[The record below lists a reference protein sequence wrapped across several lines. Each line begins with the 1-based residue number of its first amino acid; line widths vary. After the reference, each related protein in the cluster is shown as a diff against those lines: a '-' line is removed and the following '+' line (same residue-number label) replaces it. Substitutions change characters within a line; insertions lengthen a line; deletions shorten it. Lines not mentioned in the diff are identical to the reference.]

1 MDLLLSGFHAEYFL
15 EGYARVFLEFSNLLT
30 LMWKP
35 DKVHVTNV
43 NQGGISVNL
52 VISSL
57 YAYLS
62 KRVNTVIEVYDIMY
76 PSDELIG
83 AVLRGLRKAEV
94 VVLSWKPHPLFS
106 IILSRVSNK
115 ISGYNSKLILFT
127 YSLNYLEK
135 VLKSLRLKDE
145 SSEVVILNPCCDIDR
160 GSLKL
165 IKVLPPV
172 HSIFLQK
179 GSKVLRER
187 SVDKGHVTFR
197 FMGRFQRGR
206 GIKEVITAFKRFR
219 IKRPEARAK
228 LIIDSFSEDIE
239 TEGVF
244 KLYGGDV
251 HIVIANPIKRVKEG
265 ASSPRQV
272 IEEIAYKY
280 AYSSYVVLPY
290 TRPVHITPSL
300 TLLEALGAG
309 GFVIATKN
317 AASVLHRDVKKCT
330 FIVDTQNVVE
340 ELVKAFEYLYEEYDS
355 NFYWRIRDDAHKY
368 AHNNFSYE
376 KTIWALKAKLT

>member
-1 MDLLLSGFHAEYFL
+1 M
-15 EGYARVFLEFSNLLT
+15 
-30 LMWKP
+30 
-35 DKVHVTNV
+35 
-43 NQGGISVNL
+43 
-52 VISSL
+52 
-57 YAYLS
+57 
-62 KRVNTVIEVYDIMY
+62 IEVYDNMY
-76 PSDELIG
+76 PLDELIG

-94 VVLSWKPHPLFS
+94 VVLSWKPHPSFS
-106 IILSRVSNK
+106 IIQNRILDK
-115 ISGYNSKLILFT
+115 ISGYNSKLISFA

-187 SVDKGHVTFR
+187 SVDRGRVTFR
-197 FMGRFQRGR
+197 FMGRFQGGR
-206 GIKEVITAFKRFR
+206 GIKEVITAFKRFK

-228 LIIDSFSEDIE
+228 LIIDSFSEDKE
-239 TEGVF
+239 TKEVF
-244 KLYGGDV
+244 KLYGDDV
-251 HIVIANPIKRVKEG
+251 HIVITNPIKRVKEG
-265 ASSPRQV
+265 ASSPRQI

-300 TLLEALGAG
+300 TLLE
-309 GFVIATKN
+309 
-317 AASVLHRDVKKCT
+317 
-330 FIVDTQNVVE
+330 
-340 ELVKAFEYLYEEYDS
+340 
-355 NFYWRIRDDAHKY
+355 
-368 AHNNFSYE
+368 
-376 KTIWALKAKLT
+376 